1 MSFSALFSF
10 FSEKI
15 ALHYTLALSYLGLL
29 LLVVWTTVDVNYN
42 SVDYRAFIVQEKDK
56 FNALAGIVLGIGFFP
71 MTIFL
76 LYHFCLSQPNTKQRI
91 LIVTPLVVF
100 LILGVSLIPIL
111 YEFEIEKIF
120 SQLGITNDENPA
132 ASDQSTAQRG
142 SSQQKQSC
150 NIYPPT

>member
-1 MSFSALFSF
+1 MFSF

-29 LLVVWTTVDVNYN
+29 LLVVWTTVDVSHHSVNY
-42 SVDYRAFIVQEKDK
+42 SAFIVREKAK

-71 MTIFL
+71 LTIFL
-76 LYHFCLSQPNTKQRI
+76 LYRFCLSQPNTKQRI

-111 YEFEIEKIF
+111 YEFDIEKIF
-120 SQLGITNDENPA
+120 SQLGITNDEN
-132 ASDQSTAQRG
+132 SDQSTDQRG
-142 SSQQKQSC
+142 SSQQKQIC
-150 NIYPPT
+150 TILTKDL